1 MQPRE
6 LHKKD
11 GQILWH
17 GHLARPC
24 VINRLFGLHHNKFWD
39 IFLFESHL
47 IYMEIYLI
55 RHVIAQEHKPGL
67 KHEKRQL
74 TPEGREKT
82 EKIAQRLVK
91 LGFNFDLILTSPLV
105 RAYQTAEILIAAGL
119 SSQLEAS
126 DHLSFDGN
134 IQNWW
139 QEWLKPR
146 KYPQKT
152 KLALVGHE
160 PSLSHWA
167 EILLWGEAKESII
180 LKKAGMM
187 GIKLPDDGSPLGRS
201 QMFWLTQP
209 KYLL

>member
-1 MQPRE
+1 ME
-6 LHKKD
+6 L
-11 GQILWH
+11 
-17 GHLARPC
+17 
-24 VINRLFGLHHNKFWD
+24 
-39 IFLFESHL
+39 
-47 IYMEIYLI
+47 YLI
-55 RHVIAQEHKPGL
+55 RHGIAEEHQPQL
-67 KHEKRQL
+67 KDEERQL
-74 TPEGREKT
+74 TPEGRQKT
-82 EKIAQRLVK
+82 EKVAQRLAK
-91 LGFNFDLILTSPLV
+91 LELHFDLILTSPLV

-119 SSQLEAS
+119 SSQLETS

-146 KYPQKT
+146 KYPHKT

-167 EILLWGEAKESII
+167 EILLWGEAKESLI

-187 GIKLPDDGSPLGRS
+187 GIKLPDDGSAWGRS
-201 QMFWLTQP
+201 QMFWLTSP

>member
-1 MQPRE
+1 ME
-6 LHKKD
+6 L
-11 GQILWH
+11 
-17 GHLARPC
+17 
-24 VINRLFGLHHNKFWD
+24 
-39 IFLFESHL
+39 
-47 IYMEIYLI
+47 YLI
-55 RHVIAQEHKPGL
+55 RHGMAKEHQPGL
-67 KHEKRQL
+67 KNEERQL
-74 TPEGREKT
+74 TAEGREKT

-91 LGFNFDLILTSPLV
+91 LSFNFDLILTSPLV

-119 SSQLEAS
+119 SSQLETS

-167 EILLWGEAKESII
+167 EILLWGEAKESLI

-201 QMFWLTQP
+201 QMFWFRRWQTWTARWTPSCKQRPHPCQCIRKESLAGFL
-209 KYLL
+209 KI

>member
-1 MQPRE
+1 ME
-6 LHKKD
+6 L
-11 GQILWH
+11 
-17 GHLARPC
+17 
-24 VINRLFGLHHNKFWD
+24 
-39 IFLFESHL
+39 
-47 IYMEIYLI
+47 YLI
-55 RHVIAQEHKPGL
+55 RHGIAEEHQPTL
-67 KHEKRQL
+67 KDEERQL
-74 TPEGREKT
+74 TTEGRQKT
-82 EKIAQRLVK
+82 EKIAQK
-91 LGFNFDLILTSPLV
+91 LLKLELHFDLILTSPLV

-126 DHLSFDGN
+126 DHLSFEGN

-167 EILLWGEAKESII
+167 EILLWGEAKESLI